1 MSEAEVKMVLPE
13 NAFEKLP
20 EDEKNN
26 EFIAMKS
33 RSYFQDVW
41 FQYKKNKLA
50 MVSLVF
56 IIIMILMAI
65 FMPMFSRY
73 SYEAQDLAN
82 PNALPSAA
90 H

>member
-33 RSYFQDVW
+33 RSYFEDVW
-41 FQYKKNKLA
+41 FQYKKN
-50 MVSLVF
+50 
-56 IIIMILMAI
+56 
-65 FMPMFSRY
+65 
-73 SYEAQDLAN
+73 
-82 PNALPSAA
+82 
-90 H
+90 

>member
-33 RSYFQDVW
+33 RSYFQHT
-41 FQYKKNKLA
+41 Y
-50 MVSLVF
+50 LVQKF
-56 IIIMILMAI
+56 KIHFHFLQC
-65 FMPMFSRY
+65 F
-73 SYEAQDLAN
+73 
-82 PNALPSAA
+82 
-90 H
+90 